1 MIRLA
6 SKLTLLISSLFLFGC
21 EDPQQKNMGTQNMGM
36 LLGSGETQSE
46 NNPFA
51 PVEKGVELTFPAD
64 HQAHPNFRH
73 EWWYLTANL
82 IDEDGNP
89 LGVQWTQFRFAAAPP
104 SPPPPR
110 GEDDVKKT
118 EWQTKQIYMAHS
130 AVTTTDKHY
139 ADEKWSRD
147 QASLAGVDN
156 SPFRVYLDDW
166 QWTSSTNDLF
176 PATLTANS
184 EQFGYS
190 LTLTSHAPYQKQG
203 EQGYS
208 TKSADG
214 QVASYYYSQPFID
227 VSGEVTIDGKTH
239 QVSGKGWIDRE
250 WSSQFLLDS
259 QQGWDWFALF
269 VMVGIAQACQP
280 ILSFNHGAGRPERID
295 EILKLGVKAA
305 MGSGTVF
312 LLGIWLSAPLIASIY
327 LGNANDLI
335 PIAASALT
343 FYFFGVPL
351 MGLNMVIANLFQAI
365 AKPKQATLISLC
377 RGFVFVALGVLL
389 LPKFFPQD
397 GIWASIVFAETLT
410 AVISLSMLLNY
421 KRKALLPAY
430 S

>member
-1 MIRLA
+1 MVRLA

-21 EDPQQKNMGTQNMGM
+21 EDPQQKNMGTQNMGT

-46 NNPFA
+46 SNRFT
-51 PVEKGVELTFPAD
+51 PVKKRVELTFPAD

-104 SPPPPR
+104 M

-118 EWQTKQIYMAHS
+118 EWQTQQIYMAHS
-130 AVTTTDKHY
+130 AVTTQDKHY

-147 QASLAGVDN
+147 QASLAGVDT

-166 QWTSSTNDLF
+166 QWTSSTTDLF
-176 PATLTANS
+176 PATLNANS

-190 LTLTSHAPYQKQG
+190 LTLNSHAPYQKQG

-227 VSGEVTIDGKTH
+227 VSGEVTIDGEIH

-259 QQGWDWFALF
+259 QQGWDWFALRLSDDTSLVVF
-269 VMVGIAQACQP
+269 QLRDSKTGAASYASARLMQQDGSGIAIPQKDIQLEATKQTEIQGRKYP
-280 ILSFNHGAGRPERID
+280 IQWQVSIPNQQIELTVSALNPNAKMPLSVPYWEGPVRI
-295 EILKLGVKAA
+295 EGSH
-305 MGSGTVF
+305 SGT
-312 LLGIWLSAPLIASIY
+312 GY
-327 LGNANDLI
+327 ME
-335 PIAASALT
+335 LT
-343 FYFFGVPL
+343 GY
-351 MGLNMVIANLFQAI
+351 
-365 AKPKQATLISLC
+365 
-377 RGFVFVALGVLL
+377 
-389 LPKFFPQD
+389 
-397 GIWASIVFAETLT
+397 
-410 AVISLSMLLNY
+410 
-421 KRKALLPAY
+421 
-430 S
+430 

>member
-1 MIRLA
+1 MVRLA

-21 EDPQQKNMGTQNMGM
+21 EDAQQKNMGTQNMGT
-36 LLGSGETQSE
+36 LLGSGDMQSE
-46 NNPFA
+46 SNPFT
-51 PVEKGVELTFPAD
+51 PVENGVELTFPAD

-139 ADEKWSRD
+139 ADEKWSRE
-147 QASLAGVDN
+147 QVSLAGVDT

-190 LTLTSHAPYQKQG
+190 LKLTSSAPYQKQG

-259 QQGWDWFALF
+259 QQGWDWFALRLSDETSLVVF
-269 VMVGIAQACQP
+269 QLRDSKTGAASYASAKRMQQDGSGIAISQKDIRLKATKQTEIQGRKYPTQWQVSIPNQQIELTVSALNPNAKMPLSVPYWEGP
-280 ILSFNHGAGRPERID
+280 IRI
-295 EILKLGVKAA
+295 G
-305 MGSGTVF
+305 GSHSGT
-312 LLGIWLSAPLIASIY
+312 GY
-327 LGNANDLI
+327 ME
-335 PIAASALT
+335 LT
-343 FYFFGVPL
+343 GY
-351 MGLNMVIANLFQAI
+351 
-365 AKPKQATLISLC
+365 
-377 RGFVFVALGVLL
+377 
-389 LPKFFPQD
+389 
-397 GIWASIVFAETLT
+397 
-410 AVISLSMLLNY
+410 
-421 KRKALLPAY
+421 
-430 S
+430 

>member
-1 MIRLA
+1 MVRLA

-21 EDPQQKNMGTQNMGM
+21 EDPQQKNMGTQNMGA
-36 LLGSGETQSE
+36 LLGSGETQNES
-46 NNPFA
+46 NLFT
-51 PVEKGVELTFPAD
+51 PVEKGIELTFPAD

-82 IDEDGNP
+82 IDENGTP

-104 SPPPPR
+104 K

-118 EWQTKQIYMAHS
+118 EWQTQQIYMAHS

-147 QASLAGVDN
+147 QTSLAGVDT

-176 PATLTANS
+176 PATLKANS

-190 LTLTSHAPYQKQG
+190 LTLTSSAPYQKQG

-227 VSGEVTIDGKTH
+227 VSGEVTIDGETH

-259 QQGWDWFALF
+259 QQGWDWFALRLSDETSLVVF
-269 VMVGIAQACQP
+269 QLRDSKTGVASYSSARLMQQDGSGIAVPQKDIQLEATKQTEIHGRKYP
-280 ILSFNHGAGRPERID
+280 TEWQVSIPNQQIELTVSALNPNAKMPLSVPYWEGPVRLEGSH
-295 EILKLGVKAA
+295 
-305 MGSGTVF
+305 SGT
-312 LLGIWLSAPLIASIY
+312 GY
-327 LGNANDLI
+327 ME
-335 PIAASALT
+335 LT
-343 FYFFGVPL
+343 GY
-351 MGLNMVIANLFQAI
+351 
-365 AKPKQATLISLC
+365 
-377 RGFVFVALGVLL
+377 
-389 LPKFFPQD
+389 
-397 GIWASIVFAETLT
+397 
-410 AVISLSMLLNY
+410 
-421 KRKALLPAY
+421 
-430 S
+430 

>member
-1 MIRLA
+1 MVRIA

-21 EDPQQKNMGTQNMGM
+21 EDAQQKNMGTQNMGT
-36 LLGSGETQSE
+36 LLGSGDTESE
-46 NNPFA
+46 SNLFT
-51 PVEKGVELTFPAD
+51 PVEKGIELTFPAD

-104 SPPPPR
+104 PPPK

-118 EWQTKQIYMAHS
+118 EWQAQQIYMAHS
-130 AVTTTDKHY
+130 AVTTADKHY

-147 QASLAGVDN
+147 QTSLAGVDT

-176 PATLTANS
+176 PATLKANS
-184 EQFGYS
+184 EQFGYA
-190 LTLTSHAPYQKQG
+190 LTLTSSAPYQKQG

-227 VSGEVTIDGKTH
+227 VSGEVTIDSEIH

-259 QQGWDWFALF
+259 QQGWDWFALRLSDDTSLVVF
-269 VMVGIAQACQP
+269 QLRDSKTGQASYSSARLMQQDGSGIAIPQKDIQLEATKQTEIQGRNYP
-280 ILSFNHGAGRPERID
+280 TQWQVSIPNQQIKLTVSALNPNAKMPLSVPYWEGPVRLDGSH
-295 EILKLGVKAA
+295 
-305 MGSGTVF
+305 SGT
-312 LLGIWLSAPLIASIY
+312 GY
-327 LGNANDLI
+327 ME
-335 PIAASALT
+335 LT
-343 FYFFGVPL
+343 GY
-351 MGLNMVIANLFQAI
+351 
-365 AKPKQATLISLC
+365 
-377 RGFVFVALGVLL
+377 
-389 LPKFFPQD
+389 
-397 GIWASIVFAETLT
+397 
-410 AVISLSMLLNY
+410 
-421 KRKALLPAY
+421 
-430 S
+430 

>member
-1 MIRLA
+1 MVRLA

-21 EDPQQKNMGTQNMGM
+21 EDAQQKNMGTQNMGK
-36 LLGSGETQSE
+36 LLGSGDTQSE
-46 NNPFA
+46 SNLFT
-51 PVEKGVELTFPAD
+51 PVEKGVELTFPTD
-64 HQAHPNFRH
+64 HQAHPDFRH

-104 SPPPPR
+104 T
-110 GEDDVKKT
+110 GKDDVKKT
-118 EWQTKQIYMAHS
+118 EWQAQQIYMAHS

-147 QASLAGVDN
+147 QTSLAGVDT

-176 PATLTANS
+176 PATLKANS

-190 LTLTSHAPYQKQG
+190 LMLTSSAPYQKQG

-227 VSGEVTIDGKTH
+227 VSGEVTIDGEIH

-259 QQGWDWFALF
+259 QQGWDWFALRLSDDTSLVVF
-269 VMVGIAQACQP
+269 QLRDSKTGAASYSSARLMQQDGSGIAISQKDIQLKATKQTEIQGRNYP
-280 ILSFNHGAGRPERID
+280 TEWQVSIPNQQVELTVSALNPNAKMPLSVPYWEGPVRLEGSH
-295 EILKLGVKAA
+295 
-305 MGSGTVF
+305 SGT
-312 LLGIWLSAPLIASIY
+312 GY
-327 LGNANDLI
+327 ME
-335 PIAASALT
+335 LT
-343 FYFFGVPL
+343 GY
-351 MGLNMVIANLFQAI
+351 
-365 AKPKQATLISLC
+365 
-377 RGFVFVALGVLL
+377 
-389 LPKFFPQD
+389 
-397 GIWASIVFAETLT
+397 
-410 AVISLSMLLNY
+410 
-421 KRKALLPAY
+421 
-430 S
+430 